1 MLDRYFAEVCKKVHN
16 IDPSKRMEADVTQDS
31 NGEVSFS
38 AYTVKNL
45 AKKIQ
50 LSESMLWKLIKNGQV
65 KTIKIGRRTLVPA
78 SELTRILTRG
88 VL

>member
-1 MLDRYFAEVCKKVHN
+1 MNFLLPQVKILLNLGN
-16 IDPSKRMEADVTQDS
+16 IPTFMI
-31 NGEVSFS
+31 
-38 AYTVKNL
+38 TVKNL

-50 LSESMLWKLIKNGQV
+50 LSELMLWKLIKNGQV

-78 SELTRILTRG
+78 SELTRMLTRG

>member
-1 MLDRYFAEVCKKVHN
+1 M
-16 IDPSKRMEADVTQDS
+16 DPSKRMEADVTQDS
-31 NGEVSFS
+31 NHEDSFS

>member
-1 MLDRYFAEVCKKVHN
+1 M
-16 IDPSKRMEADVTQDS
+16 TQDS
-31 NGEVSFS
+31 NQENSIS

-65 KTIKIGRRTLVPA
+65 KTVKIGRRTLVPA
-78 SELTRILTRG
+78 SELTRMLTCG
-88 VL
+88 VQ

>member
-1 MLDRYFAEVCKKVHN
+1 
-16 IDPSKRMEADVTQDS
+16 VTQDS
-31 NGEVSFS
+31 NHEDSFS